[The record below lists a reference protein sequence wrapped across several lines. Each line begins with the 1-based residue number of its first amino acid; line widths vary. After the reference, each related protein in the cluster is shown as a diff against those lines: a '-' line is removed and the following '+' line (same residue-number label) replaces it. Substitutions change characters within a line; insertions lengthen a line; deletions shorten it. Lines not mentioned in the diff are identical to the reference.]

1 MTAPVDRYG
10 SWDAAYVLGAL
21 SPSER
26 REFEEHLAGCPGCQA
41 AVSELAGLPGLL
53 AQVSPEDAALLAATP
68 DRLDDGPPPGL
79 LSKMISG
86 ERARRR
92 RLVGIVVG
100 AAAALVLLL
109 GGIGYA
115 AGLLPVDA
123 QEPQRIAFYAVA
135 PTGMTG
141 NARLVPVTD
150 GTEIEVECVYAKD
163 NAPTPGSAYAE
174 YVILVMDK
182 NGQLTEVKRWPAK
195 PNKQMTPSGH
205 TDLELSRIES
215 VEIRDGSTNQTVL
228 RAHLR

>member
-1 MTAPVDRYG
+1 MTAPIDRYG

-21 SPSER
+21 SPAER

-53 AQVSPEDAALLAATP
+53 AQISPEDAALLAATP
-68 DRLDDGPPPGL
+68 DRLDDGPPRGL

-100 AAAALVLLL
+100 GAAALAILL

-115 AGLLPVDA
+115 AGLLPVGA
-123 QEPQRIAFYAVA
+123 REPQRVAFYAVA
-135 PTGMTG
+135 PTGLTA
-141 NARLVPVTD
+141 NARLVPVTN
-150 GTEIEVECVYAKD
+150 GTDIEVECVYAKD
-163 NAPTPGSAYAE
+163 NEPTPGGAYAV
-174 YVILVMDK
+174 YVILVVDK
-182 NGQLTEVKRWPAK
+182 NGQVTEVKRWPAK
-195 PNKQMTPSGH
+195 PNKQMTPSAH
-205 TDLELSRIES
+205 TDLELSKINA
-215 VEIRDGSTNQTVL
+215 VEIRNGTTDQPVL